1 MSQCNKHLE
10 LPAEIE
16 QQLGKC
22 DSLPS
27 LPSVVVRIIDA
38 SKDPDISLAE
48 VANIISPDPAL
59 SAKLLK
65 MANSPVYARAH
76 QVTTLRDA
84 LSLLGLN
91 ASLTVALSFSLVSS
105 LKSQTG
111 DDESFRNFWKRSII
125 SATAARQIGLVL
137 NEKSLE
143 EFFLASLLQDIGM
156 LAVNCAQLTDPAENC
171 TYKDSC
177 NKSHFE
183 RVRCEKS
190 LWGIDHSDIGAWLLK
205 SWQLPEK
212 LYQAVLCSH
221 SKDCNVSSEL
231 SARKFAQCIWLSGVL
246 SDIWLDQDR
255 ERIIEEHR
263 HSVQQL
269 LGMGQAAFYDFISQV
284 DSQLPDMASLF
295 DVTLLDEQSREQI
308 LNEARDI
315 LVEQN
320 LKLILQSDQRKQE
333 IESLQKQAENIE
345 QEANRDHLTGTS
357 NRKHI
362 EEILATEFAVSKRRQ
377 RPLSLAFID
386 IDNFKPINDTF
397 GHQSGD
403 LVLQNIAQFFATN
416 IRQQD
421 SLARYGGD
429 EFLLLLHNTN
439 EENAYA
445 LLKRLMAS
453 LQSSP
458 GIEVNE
464 QLIRVTISIGMASFS
479 PGDNLSGPE
488 QLIERAD
495 KALYQSK
502 KAGRDTISCYQKN
515 AE

>member
-1 MSQCNKHLE
+1 MSQGNKPLE
-10 LPAEIE
+10 LPTEIE
-16 QQLGKC
+16 QQLSKC

-27 LPSVVVRIIDA
+27 LPSVVVRIIEA
-38 SKDPDISLAE
+38 SKDPEIGLAE
-48 VANIISPDPAL
+48 VADIISLDPAL

-65 MANSPVYARAH
+65 IANSPVYARVHEVA
-76 QVTTLRDA
+76 TLRDA
-84 LSLLGLN
+84 LSVLGLN

-105 LKSQTG
+105 LKSQTDDG
-111 DDESFRNFWKRSII
+111 DDFHNFWKRSII
-125 SATAARQIGLVL
+125 SATVAKQIGLVL
-137 NEKSLE
+137 NENNLE

-156 LAVNCAQLTDPAENC
+156 LAVSCARLTDPAENC
-171 TYKDSC
+171 MYQDSR
-177 NKSHFE
+177 NKTHYE

-212 LYQAVLCSH
+212 LYQAVLYSH
-221 SKDCNVSSEL
+221 CKDCNAASEI
-231 SARKFAQCIWLSGVL
+231 SARKLAQCVWLSGVL

-269 LGMGQAAFYDFISQV
+269 LGMDHAAFYDFISQV

-295 DVTLLDEQSREQI
+295 DVTLLDEKSREQI

-320 LKLILQSDQRKQE
+320 LKLIQQSSQREQE
-333 IESLQKQAENIE
+333 IESLQKKTQNIE
-345 QEANRDHLTGTS
+345 EEVNRDHLTGTS

-362 EEILATEFAVSKRRQ
+362 EELLVTEFEISRRRQ

-386 IDNFKPINDTF
+386 IDNFKPINDTY
-397 GHQSGD
+397 GHQGGD
-403 LVLQNIAQFFATN
+403 LVLQNIARFFASQ

-429 EFLLLLHNTN
+429 EFLLLLHNTD
-439 EENAYA
+439 EDDAYA
-445 LLKRLMAS
+445 LLKRVMAA

-458 GIEVNE
+458 GIEVNQ
-464 QLIRVTISIGMASFS
+464 QLIRVTISIGMASLN
-479 PGDNLSGPE
+479 PGDKISDPR
-488 QLIERAD
+488 QLIEQAD

-502 KAGRDTISCYQKN
+502 KSGRNALNRYQPG
-515 AE
+515 

>member
-1 MSQCNKHLE
+1 MSQGNKPLE

-16 QQLGKC
+16 QQLSKC

-27 LPSVVVRIIDA
+27 LPSVVVRIIEA
-38 SKDPDISLAE
+38 SKDPEIGLAE
-48 VANIISPDPAL
+48 VADIISLDPAL

-65 MANSPVYARAH
+65 IANSPVYARVH

-84 LSLLGLN
+84 LSVLGLN

-111 DDESFRNFWKRSII
+111 DGDDFRNFWKRSII
-125 SATAARQIGLVL
+125 SATVARQIGLVL
-137 NEKSLE
+137 NEKNLE

-156 LAVNCAQLTDPAENC
+156 LAVSCARLTDPAEDC
-171 TYKDSC
+171 TMQDSC
-177 NKSHFE
+177 NKTHFE

-221 SKDCNVSSEL
+221 SRDCNSASDI
-231 SARKFAQCIWLSGVL
+231 SARKFAQCVWLSGVL
-246 SDIWLDQDR
+246 SDIWLGQDR

-269 LGMGQAAFYDFISQV
+269 LDIDQAAFYEFISQV
-284 DSQLPDMASLF
+284 NSQLPDMASLF
-295 DVTLLDEQSREQI
+295 DVALLDEKSREQI

-320 LKLILQSDQRKQE
+320 LKLIQQSNQRKLE
-333 IESLQKQAENIE
+333 IESLQKKTQTIE
-345 QEANRDHLTGTS
+345 EEANRDHLTGTS
-357 NRKHI
+357 NRKYI
-362 EEILATEFAVSKRRQ
+362 EELLAAEFEISRRRQ

-386 IDNFKPINDTF
+386 IDNFKPINDTY
-397 GHQSGD
+397 GHQAGD
-403 LVLQNIAQFFATN
+403 LVLQHIARFFSSQ

-429 EFLLLLHNTN
+429 EFLLLLHNTS
-439 EENAYA
+439 EDDAYA
-445 LLKRLMAS
+445 LLKRIMAA
-453 LQSSP
+453 LQSSHS
-458 GIEVNE
+458 IEVNE
-464 QLIRVTISIGMASFS
+464 QLIKVTVSIGMASFT
-479 PGDNLSGPE
+479 PGDKTASPE
-488 QLIERAD
+488 QLIEQAD

-502 KAGRDTISCYQKN
+502 KSGRN
-515 AE
+515 ALNRFQHN

>member
-1 MSQCNKHLE
+1 MSQCSKNLE

-16 QQLGKC
+16 QQLSKC

-27 LPSVVVRIIDA
+27 LPSVVVRIIEA
-38 SKDPDISLAE
+38 SKDPEISLAE
-48 VANIISPDPAL
+48 VAEIISLDPAL

-65 MANSPVYARAH
+65 IANSPVYARAH
-76 QVTTLRDA
+76 QATTLRDA
-84 LSLLGLN
+84 LSILGLN

-111 DDESFRNFWKRSII
+111 DDDNFRNFWKRSII
-125 SATAARQIGLVL
+125 SATAARQIGLML
-137 NEKSLE
+137 NEKNLE

-156 LAVNCAQLTDPAENC
+156 LAVNCARLTDPAENC
-171 TYKDSC
+171 TYQDSC
-177 NKSHFE
+177 NKTHFE

-221 SKDCNVSSEL
+221 SKDCNASAEI
-231 SARKFAQCIWLSGVL
+231 SARKFARCVWLSGVL

-263 HSVQQL
+263 HTVQQL
-269 LGMGQAAFYDFISQV
+269 LGMDQEGFYEFINQV
-284 DSQLPDMASLF
+284 DSQLPDMSSLF
-295 DVTLLDEQSREQI
+295 DVALLDEKSREQI

-320 LKLILQSDQRKQE
+320 LKLIQQSSQCQQE
-333 IESLQKQAENIE
+333 IVSLQKKAQNIE
-345 QEANRDHLTGTS
+345 EKANRDHLTGTS

-362 EEILATEFAVSKRRQ
+362 EELLGTEFEIARRRQ

-386 IDNFKPINDTF
+386 IDHFKQINDNH
-397 GHQSGD
+397 GHQAGD
-403 LVLQNIAQFFATN
+403 LVLKQIAGFFAAQ

-429 EFLLLLHNTN
+429 EFLLLLHNTS
-439 EENAYA
+439 EDDAYS
-445 LLKRLMAS
+445 LLSRIMTS

-458 GIEVNE
+458 SIEVNE
-464 QLIRVTISIGMASFS
+464 QLIRVTISIGMASFT
-479 PGDNLSGPE
+479 PGDKTASPE
-488 QLIERAD
+488 QLVDAAD
-495 KALYQSK
+495 QALYQSK
-502 KAGRDTISCYQKN
+502 KSGRNTISRYQPD
-515 AE
+515 

>member
-1 MSQCNKHLE
+1 MQCNKSLE
-10 LPAEIE
+10 LPADIE
-16 QQLGKC
+16 QQLSKC
-22 DSLPS
+22 ENLPS
-27 LPSVVVRIIDA
+27 LPSVVVRIIEA
-38 SKDPDISLAE
+38 SKDPEIGLAD
-48 VANIISPDPAL
+48 VADIISIDPAL

-65 MANSPVYARAH
+65 IANSPAYARAH
-76 QVTTLRDA
+76 QATTLRDA
-84 LSLLGLN
+84 LSIMGLN

-111 DDESFRNFWKRSII
+111 DDNNFHNFWKRSII
-125 SATAARQIGLVL
+125 SATTARQIGLVL
-137 NEKSLE
+137 NEKNLE

-156 LAVNCAQLTDPAENC
+156 LAVNCAQLIDPAENC

-177 NKSHFE
+177 NKTHFE

-221 SKDCNVSSEL
+221 SKDCNA
-231 SARKFAQCIWLSGVL
+231 SAEISTRKFAQCVWLSGVL
-246 SDIWLDQDR
+246 SDIWLDRDR

-269 LGMGQAAFYDFISQV
+269 LGMDETAFYEFINQV
-284 DSQLPDMASLF
+284 DSQLPDMAGLF
-295 DVTLLDEQSREQI
+295 DVTLLDEKSREQI

-320 LKLILQSDQRKQE
+320 LKLIQQSSQRQQE
-333 IESLQKQAENIE
+333 IESLQKKAQNIE

-357 NRKHI
+357 NRKYI
-362 EEILATEFAVSKRRQ
+362 EELLAAEFEIARHRQ

-386 IDNFKPINDTF
+386 IDNFKQVNDSY
-397 GHQSGD
+397 GHQAGD
-403 LVLQNIAQFFATN
+403 LILQHIAGFFTAQ

-429 EFLLLLHNTN
+429 EFLLLLHNTDEN
-439 EENAYA
+439 NAYS
-445 LLKRLMAS
+445 LLSRIMTS

-458 GIEVNE
+458 GIEVNQ

-479 PGDNLSGPE
+479 PGDRTSGPQ
-488 QLIERAD
+488 QLVDEAD
-495 KALYQSK
+495 KALYLSK
-502 KAGRDTISCYQKN
+502 KAGRNTLSRFQPD
-515 AE
+515 

>member
-1 MSQCNKHLE
+1 MSQCNKRLE

-16 QQLGKC
+16 RELSNCG
-22 DSLPS
+22 SLPS
-27 LPSVVVRIIDA
+27 LPSVVIRIIDA
-38 SKDPDISLAE
+38 SKDPEIGLAE
-48 VANIISPDPAL
+48 VADIISPDPAL

-65 MANSPVYARAH
+65 IANSPMYARVH
-76 QVTTLRDA
+76 EVSTLRDA
-84 LSLLGLN
+84 VSVLGLN

-111 DDESFRNFWKRSII
+111 DGDDFRNFWKRSII
-125 SATAARQIGLVL
+125 SATVAKQIGLVL
-137 NEKSLE
+137 NEKNLE

-156 LAVNCAQLTDPAENC
+156 LAVSCARLTDPADDCEYLDN
-171 TYKDSC
+171 C
-177 NKSHFE
+177 NKTHFE

-190 LWGIDHSDIGAWLLK
+190 HWGIDHSDIGAWLLK

-221 SKDCNVSSEL
+221 SKDCNTSTKMTS
-231 SARKFAQCIWLSGVL
+231 RKFSQCVWLSGVL
-246 SDIWLDQDR
+246 SDIWIEQDH

-263 HSVQQL
+263 TSVQQL
-269 LGMGQAAFYDFISQV
+269 LGMDQTAFYEFISEI

-295 DVTLLDEQSREQI
+295 DVVLLDEKSREQI
-308 LNEARDI
+308 LNQARNI

-320 LKLILQSDQRKQE
+320 LQLIQKFDQRQQE
-333 IESLQKQAENIE
+333 IESLQEKAQNIE

-362 EEILATEFAVSKRRQ
+362 EELLATEFELSRLRQ

-386 IDNFKPINDTF
+386 IDNFKPINDTY
-397 GHQSGD
+397 GHQGGD
-403 LVLQNIAQFFATN
+403 LVLQNIARFFSSQ

-429 EFLLLLHNTN
+429 EFLLLLHNTAADD
-439 EENAYA
+439 AYV
-445 LLKRLMAS
+445 LLQRIMAS
-453 LQSSP
+453 LRESP
-458 GIEVNE
+458 GIEVNQ
-464 QLIRVTISIGMASFS
+464 QLIKITISIGMASFTPDDKAKS
-479 PGDNLSGPE
+479 PR
-488 QLIERAD
+488 QLIEEAD

-502 KAGRDTISCYQKN
+502 KSGRNTLNRYRGN
-515 AE
+515 